1 MADGIKYVGTR
12 QHLYDDPPTF
22 PNGQVDHWKAF
33 VQKNERLDKLEKDH
47 TNKLANKIIDKNYQ
61 QNKNKSPFTQV
72 AENAV
77 KELSFKMKDG
87 FIENN
92 AGNHRLDN
100 VKEAIELNEALD
112 KNFRDHKEDDYLKLI
127 ESNRLA
133 EKESPKQTW
142 NRLDANE
149 KKRVQKL
156 RQQDDLDKMVH
167 FGIENSSV
175 KHPDYPR
182 AAPKARL
189 ANMPILNRN
198 INNYKKS
205 KTPPTKTNATIE
217 RYKQF
222 KEEEKFKEDE
232 KKFNKEFEKEY
243 GDKAIEKDL
252 RAKEMANRR
261 AGKAPY
267 QDFSSN
273 ELIVAEHAKDK
284 AKKILEATK
293 ANPIKLEPTYID
305 YRLAL
310 KDAGPT
316 ISLEEHMAKAAPREV
331 DPPGITAL
339 EGVRNFKRTFDTAN
353 RKFNLSSSNGVA
365 HLLGEKDAN

>member
-1 MADGIKYVGTR
+1 MAGEWAKFVADNKAADKRISEKKIFPEQQINKY
-12 QHLYDDPPTF
+12 
-22 PNGQVDHWKAF
+22 
-33 VQKNERLDKLEKDH
+33 
-47 TNKLANKIIDKNYQ
+47 ANKIVDKSYQ
-61 QNKNKSPFTQV
+61 QTKNKNPFTQSAEV
-72 AENAV
+72 A
-77 KELSFKMKDG
+77 KDLLSFELKDG
-87 FIENN
+87 FIENK
-92 AGNHRLDN
+92 DN
-100 VKEAIELNEALD
+100 KRVDTVKEAVEMNEALD
-112 KNFRDHKEDDYLKLI
+112 KNVLDHKKDDYLKLI

-205 KTPPTKTNATIE
+205 KTPPTKTNATVE

-222 KEEEKFKEDE
+222 KED
-232 KKFNKEFEKEY
+232 KKFNDDFNKEY
-243 GDKAIEKDL
+243 SDQAIKNHI
-252 RAKEMANRR
+252 RAKVNKNKRE
-261 AGKAPY
+261 GKRDY
-267 QDFSSN
+267 DNLSIN
-273 ELIVAEHAKDK
+273 DIIVNEHAKDA
-284 AKKILEATK
+284 AKEQLAKIKIE
-293 ANPIKLEPTYID
+293 PVKLNPTYID

-310 KDAGPT
+310 KDVGPT
-316 ISLEEHMAKAAPREV
+316 ITLEEHLAKTAPREA
-331 DPPGITAL
+331 DPLGITAL
-339 EGVRNFKRTFDTAN
+339 KGAKNFKRTFDTAN
-353 RKFNLSSSNGVA
+353 KKFNLNSPNGVSG
-365 HLLGEKDAN
+365 LLGEYDAN

>member
-112 KNFRDHKEDDYLKLI
+112 KNFSDHKEDDYLK
-127 ESNRLA
+127 
-133 EKESPKQTW
+133 
-142 NRLDANE
+142 
-149 KKRVQKL
+149 KL
-156 RQQDDLDKMVH
+156 KN
-167 FGIENSSV
+167 FGIENSQT
-175 KHPDYPR
+175 KHPGYPKVSNPPILR
-182 AAPKARL
+182 NNINRVPKAAPVK
-189 ANMPILNRN
+189 LNPTVKK
-198 INNYKKS
+198 YKDFKENQ
-205 KTPPTKTNATIE
+205 KKKLE
-217 RYKQF
+217 DEKFDKQF
-222 KEEEKFKEDE
+222 KKDYSDQAMENYVRGKV
-232 KKFNKEFEKEY
+232 NKNIK
-243 GDKAIEKDL
+243 
-252 RAKEMANRR
+252 

-267 QDFSSN
+267 EDLPTSY
-273 ELIVAEHAKDK
+273 LIVGEHAKDK
-284 AKKILEATK
+284 AKKRLEYYK
-293 ANPIKLEPTYID
+293 KNPVQLPLPHIDLPVEPKTPKLPDFKTFM
-305 YRLAL
+305 
-310 KDAGPT
+310 KSMGPT
-316 ISLEEHMAKAAPREV
+316 KDPDVDGGIAALDEIKKFKKTADLADQKFPKKYR
-331 DPPGITAL
+331 GIGPFLT
-339 EGVRNFKRTFDTAN
+339 
-353 RKFNLSSSNGVA
+353 
-365 HLLGEKDAN
+365 GEDD

>member
-1 MADGIKYVGTR
+1 MAGEWKQWVDYNNKLDQQEKKDNGVRYVGTR
-12 QHLYDDPPTF
+12 HPDWPVDEKKIF
-22 PNGQVDHWKAF
+22 PAKPIKKMAD
-33 VQKNERLDKLEKDH
+33 
-47 TNKLANKIIDKNYQ
+47 KIIDKNYQ

-205 KTPPTKTNATIE
+205 KTPPTKTNATVE

-222 KEEEKFKEDE
+222 KED
-232 KKFNKEFEKEY
+232 KKFNDDFNKEY
-243 GDKAIEKDL
+243 SDQAIKNHI
-252 RAKEMANRR
+252 RAKVNKNKRE
-261 AGKAPY
+261 GKRDY
-267 QDFSSN
+267 DNLSIN
-273 ELIVAEHAKDK
+273 DIIVNEHAKDA
-284 AKKILEATK
+284 AKEQLAKIKIE
-293 ANPIKLEPTYID
+293 PVKLNPTYID

-310 KDAGPT
+310 KDVGPT
-316 ISLEEHMAKAAPREV
+316 ITLEEHLAKTAPREA
-331 DPPGITAL
+331 DPLGITAL
-339 EGVRNFKRTFDTAN
+339 KGAKNFKRTFDTAN
-353 RKFNLSSSNGVA
+353 KKFNLNSPNGVSG
-365 HLLGEKDAN
+365 LLGEYDAN